1 MQFLYILSNTYFP
14 HFLNCS
20 HPCGRKVQLTVVLIY
35 ISLMINDVEHL
46 FMCLLGICLSS
57 LEKGLFKSLPIFN
70 WAINLFTT
78 EFKSSSY
85 VLDTSPFC
93 GLQIYPNI
101 SFHSA
106 NCLFPFSVMFH
117 AE

>member
-57 LEKGLFKSLPIFN
+57 LEKRLIRSFAPLLNAPVFREVLSLRQN
-70 WAINLFTT
+70 
-78 EFKSSSY
+78 
-85 VLDTSPFC
+85 
-93 GLQIYPNI
+93 
-101 SFHSA
+101 
-106 NCLFPFSVMFH
+106 
-117 AE
+117 